1 MKLQGINVNLARN
14 KFEYEKYVSAEIKK
28 TKPWSSE
35 SSKAPFIVIDF
46 YTGNGESDVSEVQV
60 TMTPEANFTGVVSPE
75 DSSYVKDTDQKKL
88 NVDLTKLKT
97 KQIVLQAKTECGYAA
112 APLSLIA
119 KATLP
124 GHTFTTSYFKPNISD
139 KDDTLDIIDRVL
151 IQGGACDPTVAQL
164 IYELVAQQGN
174 STAPAGISEAPADG
188 KAYVRKNKAWVQET
202 VGLTD
207 APKDSKAYVRKNNTW
222 VQETVGLTDAP
233 NDGKAYVR
241 KSRAWV
247 QETVGISE
255 APNDGKL
262 YGRKSQAW
270 AEAAEQVTV

>member
-1 MKLQGINVNLARN
+1 MKLQGIIANLARN
-14 KFEYEKYVSAEIKK
+14 KYEYEKYVNAENKK
-28 TKPWSSE
+28 AKPWESE
-35 SSKAPFIVIDF
+35 SSKAPFIVLDF
-46 YTGNGESDVSEVQV
+46 YTGNGDQDVTKVQIE
-60 TMTPEANFTGVVSPE
+60 MTPEANFTGVVSPE
-75 DSSYVKDTDQKKL
+75 DSSYAKDTDQKKL

-164 IYELVAQQGN
+164 IYELVAQQE
-174 STAPAGISEAPADG
+174 SSAAAAGISEAPADG

-207 APKDSKAYVRKNNTW
+207 APNDGKAYVRKSKAWAT
-222 VQETVGLTDAP
+222 ETVGLTDAP
-233 NDGKAYVR
+233 NDGK
-241 KSRAWV
+241 
-247 QETVGISE
+247 
-255 APNDGKL
+255 L
-262 YGRKSQAW
+262 YGRKNQAW

>member
-46 YTGNGESDVSEVQV
+46 YTGNGESDVSKVQV
-60 TMTPEANFTGVVSPE
+60 TMTPEANFTGVVPPG
-75 DSSYVKDTDQKKL
+75 DSSYAKDTDQKKL

-97 KQIVLQAKTECGYAA
+97 KQIVLQAKTECGYAS
-112 APLSLIA
+112 APLSLVV

-124 GHTFTTSYFKPNISD
+124 GYTFTTSYFKPNISD

-164 IYELVAQQGN
+164 IYELVAQQES
-174 STAPAGISEAPADG
+174 STAAAGISEAPADG

-202 VGLTD
+202 T
-207 APKDSKAYVRKNNTW
+207 APAGIS
-222 VQETVGLTDAP
+222 EAP
-233 NDGKAYVR
+233 ADGKAYVR
-241 KSRAWV
+241 KNKTWV
-247 QETVGISE
+247 QETTGLAD
-255 APNDGKL
+255 APKNSKP
-262 YGRKSQAW
+262 YGRQDGTWVEVSPKA
-270 AEAAEQVTV
+270 